1 MTPSSE
7 DEEDS
12 FNRFSARDSGPK
24 FDDDEP
30 EFPRYKPAEA
40 PEAIEAVVI
49 TDRTGEL
56 GQMSDYSLPM
66 LVAAHGSKNT
76 GDPLELYTR
85 AVSEC
90 CKTKRAN

>member
-40 PEAIEAVVI
+40 AEAIESDI
-49 TDRTGEL
+49 NKL
-56 GQMSDYSLPM
+56 FYFQSFFFFLMSKLR
-66 LVAAHGSKNT
+66 KNIKST
-76 GDPLELYTR
+76 FR
-85 AVSEC
+85 
-90 CKTKRAN
+90 KQ